1 MSAPQIQYPPTSGGG
16 APVGGSGTANTIP
29 RWDAGSPSTTLT
41 DSGLIDNGTAV
52 YTSTRRVGVDTSTT
66 LANVKLQV
74 GTAASL
80 ANYQGAP
87 LGVVLPAGSGSWLEL
102 AENSASGTT
111 FRISK
116 DSSTGVVLNTNGKT
130 IGFTAAGYT
139 TAVASSQ
146 VVLTTSGNV
155 GIGTASPSAQLQVE
169 RAGGLS
175 NAEYL
180 RLRNTTSGSGSA
192 VAQDYYVHANT
203 VATGRIQHTWN
214 GTTYDTTLSVWN
226 NSLSSLQEAVRVQ
239 GGGNVGIGTA
249 SPIGTLDVRAT
260 NPTIVC
266 SNSATRYGYQVW
278 NDAASEYRAGTGG
291 SFPFVFLTGNLER
304 ARIDSTGNFGIGTA
318 SPSAKLEIPS
328 TASLAGIRVQLT
340 AAPKN
345 NYYNAEVHN
354 FRNLSDLTR
363 VAIDTV
369 NNYIDASLA
378 SGWGLKLP
386 ATPGNA
392 DTQTLDAYQEIGTG
406 TPAEIALTLTCGTS
420 GTITVNAASSKAR
433 VTRVGNKV
441 IGHGRIAVSSVSA
454 PLGRLSCTLTGCPQ
468 PFTFFV
474 CETRTND
481 TTGVASGNIIV
492 GTSDTSAT
500 PIVYFDRYS
509 PNTRNDDAAANI
521 QAGTTIV
528 FSFSY
533 SV

>member
-16 APVGGSGTANTIP
+16 APVGGSGTTNTIP
-29 RWDAGSPSTTLT
+29 RWTG
-41 DSGLIDNGTAV
+41 
-52 YTSTRRVGVDTSTT
+52 TST
-66 LANVKLQV
+66 
-74 GTAASL
+74 
-80 ANYQGAP
+80 
-87 LGVVLPAGSGSWLEL
+87 LGDSVITQSGSSIGIGETSPASYGRL
-102 AENSASGTT
+102 AVTGSAVGAG
-111 FRISK
+111 IL
-116 DSSTGVVLNTNGKT
+116 GMNTDATRVDIQSYNKPLA
-130 IGFTAAGYT
+130 INRAGNNT
-139 TAVASSQ
+139 
-146 VVLTTSGNV
+146 LMNEGGGLV
-155 GIGTASPSAQLQVE
+155 GIGTASPGAQLQVE

-214 GTTYDTTLSVWN
+214 GTTYDTTLSVWS

-260 NPTIVC
+260 NPTVVC

-278 NDAASEYRAGTGG
+278 NDATSEYRAGTGG

-304 ARIDSTGNFGIGTA
+304 ARIDSNGNFAVGRPTTAGTIFETQGDTVTFRDAAGNVRLRFEAANSLLNIGIGA
-318 SPSAKLEIPS
+318 
-328 TASLAGIRVQLT
+328 
-340 AAPKN
+340 
-345 NYYNAEVHN
+345 
-354 FRNLSDLTR
+354 
-363 VAIDTV
+363 
-369 NNYIDASLA
+369 
-378 SGWGLKLP
+378 GWGLKLP

-441 IGHGRIAVSSVSA
+441 IGHGRIVVSSVSA
-454 PLGRLSCTLTGCPQ
+454 PLGRLSCVLTGCPQ
-468 PFTFFV
+468 PFTNFLV
-474 CETRTND
+474 ETQTDN
-481 TTGVASGNIIV
+481 TTGLASGNRIV
-492 GTSDTSAT
+492 GTSDTAAT
-500 PIVYFDRYS
+500 PTIYFDRYS
-509 PNTRNDDAAANI
+509 PNTSSTDAAANI
-521 QAGTTIV
+521 QAGTIIV
-528 FSFSY
+528 FNICY